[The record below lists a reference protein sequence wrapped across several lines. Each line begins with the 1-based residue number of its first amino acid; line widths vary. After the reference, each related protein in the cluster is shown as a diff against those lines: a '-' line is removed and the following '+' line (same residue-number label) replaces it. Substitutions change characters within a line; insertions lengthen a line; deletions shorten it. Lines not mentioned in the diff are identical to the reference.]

1 MLKMSQSFVIRMT
14 LWSVLI
20 LYMVCDF
27 FVFKGPLQ
35 NELKLMFRTPEDQ
48 ARRAMSQGICAK
60 VWNGPIYRSQV
71 DRRVREKLWRTGRDP
86 EKVSDQEMK
95 LLRWAALDE
104 LIDECILRIKVRAN
118 RDDFP
123 VSDTEIDTEVAQFE
137 KRFSSAGELDKA
149 LEAQGIKN
157 REELRY
163 RLAARIQQEK
173 YLQEKTKDATHVTSE
188 EAKQW
193 YDDHAKE
200 LKLPERRYVRHIFL
214 ATLDHPSEQ
223 AKATLTKHLERL
235 KKGQTNFK
243 KLAADV
249 SEDASTKS
257 KGGDLG
263 WVRKKRLP
271 GDFAAAVFSLSQKSP
286 TLVRTKLGWH
296 IIEVTDIKA
305 PELPTF
311 KSMEKEITTALADS
325 KREGAIKQY
334 RHQIRLLNKDKIDI
348 FKPMME

>member
-1 MLKMSQSFVIRMT
+1 MKTQALALALLLSLMGCTES
-14 LWSVLI
+14 
-20 LYMVCDF
+20 
-27 FVFKGPLQ
+27 
-35 NELKLMFRTPEDQ
+35 NEETKSEVKKEM
-48 ARRAMSQGICAK
+48 
-60 VWNGPIYRSQV
+60 
-71 DRRVREKLWRTGRDP
+71 EK
-86 EKVSDQEMK
+86 
-95 LLRWAALDE
+95 
-104 LIDECILRIKVRAN
+104 
-118 RDDFP
+118 
-123 VSDTEIDTEVAQFE
+123 
-137 KRFSSAGELDKA
+137 AGEA
-149 LEAQGIKN
+149 TSEA
-157 REELRY
+157 Y
-163 RLAARIQQEK
+163 QEAK
-173 YLQEKTKDATHVTSE
+173 ESASDSWEKTKDATHVTSE

-200 LKLPERRYVRHIFL
+200 LKLPERRHVRHIFL